1 MNQFSRE
8 TGELS
13 STGPTGPWLSLVGLG
28 EDGPS
33 GLCADALAAL
43 RQAEIVFGGERHLK
57 LIGDVPGEARAWPQP
72 FRNALPAILAER
84 GRAVCVLATSDPFHY
99 GIGAGL
105 TKALAPE
112 EMRVIPQLSAFSMAC
127 TRMRWPQEECALVSL
142 HGRALQRIIPLLQ
155 PGARILALSWDE
167 STPAAVAA
175 LLSERGLGAS
185 PLTVLEALGG
195 PKERIRETRA
205 QDFALDGIVP
215 LNMLAVSVVA
225 ADDAR
230 ILPLANGLADEWF
243 EHDGQLTKA
252 DIRAITLSALAP
264 RAGELLWDVGAGSG
278 SIGIEWCLRH
288 RHNRA
293 IAFEEQPE
301 RAARIGRNRL
311 ALGAPPIEIV
321 EGKAPGR
328 FAGKTSP
335 DAVFIGGGLT
345 EPGLFEAAFAALK
358 PRGRLVA
365 NAVTLEGEARLAALF
380 AQHGGNLRRIGIAHL
395 DPVGTMHGW
404 RAVMPVTQWRVV
416 KL

>member
-1 MNQFSRE
+1 MNLLSPE
-8 TGELS
+8 TDKLS
-13 STGPTGPWLSLVGLG
+13 SAAQHGPWLSLVGLG
-28 EDGPS
+28 EDGRA
-33 GLCADALAAL
+33 GLTPEALAAL
-43 RQAEIVFGGERHLK
+43 EQAEIVFGGERHLK
-57 LIGDVPGEARAWPQP
+57 LIGKVPGEARAWPQP

-155 PGARILALSWDE
+155 PSARILALSWDE

-175 LLSERGLGAS
+175 LLSERGLGGS
-185 PLTVLEALGG
+185 SLTVLEALGG

-205 QDFALDGIVP
+205 DAFAIEGIVP

-225 ADDAR
+225 NDDAR
-230 ILPLANGLADEWF
+230 IMPLANGLADDWF

-293 IAFEEQPE
+293 IAFEELPE
-301 RAARIGRNRL
+301 RAARIDRNRL
-311 ALGAPPIEIV
+311 TLGAVPIEIV
-321 EGKAPGR
+321 EGKAPAS
-328 FAGKTSP
+328 FAGKASP
-335 DAVFIGGGLT
+335 DAVFIGGGLGD
-345 EPGLFEAAFAALK
+345 PGLFEAAFAALK
-358 PRGRLVA
+358 PGGRLVA
-365 NAVTLEGEARLAALF
+365 NAVTIEGEARLAALF

-404 RAVMPVTQWRVV
+404 RPAMPVTQWRVV
-416 KL
+416 KP